1 MRVSMVVPALVAVS
15 LLSACVV
22 VQGPGVGR
30 LNGPRS
36 IVPDPGQA
44 PTPVEA
50 VALTGTGDLHRLG
63 VTPVLDQ

>member
-1 MRVSMVVPALVAVS
+1 MRVSMIVPALAAVS

-22 VQGPGVGR
+22 VQGPGLGR
-30 LNGPRS
+30 LNGTRTL
-36 IVPDPGQA
+36 VPDPAPA

-50 VALTGTGDLHRLG
+50 VALTGTGGLHRLG